1 MEININYDLNTYTAV
16 IVHKTL
22 LWAGVEKTDEELKEF
37 CMNFTKD
44 KDVQEALKNMIKIQE

>member
-1 MEININYDLNTYTAV
+1 MEINLNTYTAV